1 MSLFPANDK
10 ERKNLPVFDMLVRYF
25 PKAMREITR
34 VCVAN
39 NVRYSP
45 DRAPNDINWA
55 RGKSPNQLGSLFRHM
70 LERAVDG
77 KVFEDVPP
85 EVTAATGIEKVY
97 VLAEAAWRACAELE
111 LEIEREESK
120 AAASTLVDYATR
132 VPVYLPTR
140 DGAWAVAGAYGTAHL
155 DFSVLDLKG
164 PGQFSAVH
172 PPSHDAHL
180 YEFICDAVECPGH
193 TLGVGGCSAD
203 SKMRP
208 GEFGRDHGYRLKAV
222 A

>member
-120 AAASTLVDYATR
+120 AAANTLVDDALR
-132 VPVYLPTR
+132 MPVYLPMR
-140 DGAWAVAGAYGTAHL
+140 DGSWAAAGTGTGTYAAGHPTEQTTTKKPICPACS
-155 DFSVLDLKG
+155 FR
-164 PGQFSAVH
+164 QFVSRSDSTVFGEEWMCSTGHAVVYFDRNGKT
-172 PPSHDAHL
+172 P
-180 YEFICDAVECPGH
+180 
-193 TLGVGGCSAD
+193 
-203 SKMRP
+203 
-208 GEFGRDHGYRLKAV
+208 
-222 A
+222 